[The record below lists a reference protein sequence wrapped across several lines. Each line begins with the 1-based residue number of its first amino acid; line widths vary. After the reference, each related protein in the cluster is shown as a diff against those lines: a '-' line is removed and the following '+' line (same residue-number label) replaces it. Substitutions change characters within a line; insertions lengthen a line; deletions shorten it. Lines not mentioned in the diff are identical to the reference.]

1 MPVVIRKDQVDRVPA
16 MRRELAGMPG
26 MRGDRRQRERAIE
39 IGLLN
44 NMPDPALEATERQFV
59 NLLAAAAGE
68 LTVRVHLFSLAAI
81 PRGDAARSRL
91 RGVYSC
97 ASAMA
102 AKGLDALIV
111 TGTEPRAASIEQ
123 EPYWH
128 SLANLIDWAEHNT
141 ISTIWSCLAAHA
153 AVFHLDGVRRQPLT
167 DKRFGLFDCNRIGD
181 AAILA
186 GLPAIIQL
194 PHSRWNELREDDL
207 VAHGYDILTRSS
219 TAGVDMFIKKWR
231 SLFVFFQG
239 HPEYDVDTLLREYR
253 RDIGR
258 FLRGERSEFPTMPE
272 AYFAEETEE
281 ALRTYEALC
290 RMHRRPELLVNF
302 PMDASMRSER
312 VRSWQASAQVL
323 FKNWLCYLAA
333 MKGTRLRTCSMPD
346 AFK

>member
-1 MPVVIRKDQVDRVPA
+1 M
-16 MRRELAGMPG
+16 LG
-26 MRGDRRQRERAIE
+26 MRDDRWQRERIIE

-44 NMPDPALEATERQFV
+44 NMPDPALEATERQFL

-68 LTVRVHLFSLAAI
+68 LPVRVHLFSLAAI

-91 RGVYSC
+91 KGIYSC
-97 ASAMA
+97 ASAVA

-153 AVFHLDGVRRQPLT
+153 AVFHLDGVRRRPLT
-167 DKRFGLFDCNRIGD
+167 DKRFGLFDCNRTGP
-181 AAILA
+181 AAAMLA
-186 GLPAIIQL
+186 GLPSTIQL
-194 PHSRWNELREDDL
+194 PHSRWNELSEGDL
-207 VAHGYDILTRSS
+207 VTHGYDILTRSS
-219 TAGVDMFIKKWR
+219 AVGVDIFTKKWR
-231 SLFVFFQG
+231 SLFVLFQG

-258 FLRGERSEFPTMPE
+258 FLRGDRSEFPTKPE
-272 AYFAEETEE
+272 GYFDGKSEK

-290 RMHRRPELLVNF
+290 RMHRRPELLEKF
-302 PMDASMRSER
+302 PTCTTLRSQS
-312 VRSWQASAQVL
+312 VRSWRASAQVL
-323 FKNWLCYLAA
+323 FKNWLSYIAA
-333 MKGTRLRTCSMPD
+333 MKGVRPRACSTPET
-346 AFK
+346 FK